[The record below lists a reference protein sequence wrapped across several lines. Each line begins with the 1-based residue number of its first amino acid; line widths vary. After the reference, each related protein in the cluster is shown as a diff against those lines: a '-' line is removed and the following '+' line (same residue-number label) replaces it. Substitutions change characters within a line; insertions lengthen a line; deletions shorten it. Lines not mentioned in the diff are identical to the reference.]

1 MFADAD
7 DDDDDATTE
16 GPTMPP
22 GKIDVSFC
30 LGVILGS
37 GLPDFGVS
45 VGVCVRAA
53 SDFADRHGL
62 NSMLDTIEL
71 KNTFFPQIVLR

>member
-1 MFADAD
+1 MFADAA
-7 DDDDDATTE
+7 DDDDATTE

-45 VGVCVRAA
+45 VGVCVCACSFR
-53 SDFADRHGL
+53 FRRPTWFE
-62 NSMLDTIEL
+62 LDVGY
-71 KNTFFPQIVLR
+71 N

>member
-1 MFADAD
+1 MMFADA
-7 DDDDDATTE
+7 DDDATTE

-37 GLPDFGVS
+37 GFPDFGV
-45 VGVCVRAA
+45 VGVC
-53 SDFADRHGL
+53 
-62 NSMLDTIEL
+62 
-71 KNTFFPQIVLR
+71 